1 MYTEVAK
8 NINNFKLE
16 YPNTIVPSPNSV
28 DYDNGFIERYFIRKA
43 NDSNGFLY
51 EVNFITFTKYLKNP
65 FWIGENLKW
74 RITGPVDPVYN
85 QNGILTDIGVRSSN
99 RESTLIAANKIKNI
113 GLYLPNLLQVHK

>member
-51 EVNFITFTKYLKNP
+51 EVNFITFTKYLKNT

-99 RESTLIAANKIKNI
+99 RESTLIAANKIKNKEQKKI
-113 GLYLPNLLQVHK
+113 DNVTV